1 MWPGGHTLIMRDS
14 DRMWRRGVSE
24 SASAVPSPTA
34 TSLEWS
40 LGALG
45 CVAALAAVW
54 RAPHQTAAAAS
65 QDWPPFVLV
74 AGLLLV
80 GMVAHEDGLFVW
92 AGRTLA
98 RVAGRRGSVLYAG
111 AALLVVAVTTV
122 LNLDTAVTF
131 LTPVVVYAARDS
143 DDLEVPLLYMCLLLS
158 NAGSLL
164 LPGSN
169 LTNLIVLGHLHL
181 SGGEF
186 LARMAPAGL
195 AAAAVTALVVGLL
208 HRRHLRAVLDPGPAP
223 RRPVL
228 GAGLGAVLAVTVFVL
243 VLRPGPAAVAAF
255 GTGVLMV
262 TLRRRAPAALGVLS
276 APLLVGLFGIA
287 TALGTL
293 GRVWTGPLSL
303 QSHLGPWGAAA
314 LGGLASLIVN
324 NLPAASLLAA
334 RTPPHP
340 FALLVGLN
348 VGPNLFVT
356 GSLAWVLWLK
366 AARATGGRPSVRRA
380 ALLGLASA
388 PLAAAAAVGLL
399 VWTGTR

>member
-1 MWPGGHTLIMRDS
+1 MWPSGHTLVVRNS
-14 DRMWRRGVSE
+14 DRMWRRGVSQN
-24 SASAVPSPTA
+24 ASAVPSPTA

-45 CVAALAAVW
+45 CAAVLAAVW

-98 RVAGRRGSVLYAG
+98 RVAGRRGSVLYVG
-111 AALLVVAVTTV
+111 AAMLVVAVTTV

-131 LTPVVVYAARDS
+131 LTPVLVYAARGS
-143 DDLEVPLLYMCLLLS
+143 DDLEVPLLYLCLLLS

-186 LARMAPAGL
+186 LAHMAPAGL
-195 AAAAVTALVVGLL
+195 AAAAVTALVVGVL

-223 RRPVL
+223 RRPAL
-228 GAGLGAVLAVTVFVL
+228 GAGLGAVVAVTVFVL

-255 GTGVLMV
+255 CTGVLVV
-262 TLRRRAPAALGVLS
+262 TLRRRAPQRWAC
-276 APLLVGLFGIA
+276 
-287 TALGTL
+287 
-293 GRVWTGPLSL
+293 
-303 QSHLGPWGAAA
+303 
-314 LGGLASLIVN
+314 
-324 NLPAASLLAA
+324 
-334 RTPPHP
+334 
-340 FALLVGLN
+340 
-348 VGPNLFVT
+348 
-356 GSLAWVLWLK
+356 
-366 AARATGGRPSVRRA
+366 
-380 ALLGLASA
+380 
-388 PLAAAAAVGLL
+388 
-399 VWTGTR
+399 